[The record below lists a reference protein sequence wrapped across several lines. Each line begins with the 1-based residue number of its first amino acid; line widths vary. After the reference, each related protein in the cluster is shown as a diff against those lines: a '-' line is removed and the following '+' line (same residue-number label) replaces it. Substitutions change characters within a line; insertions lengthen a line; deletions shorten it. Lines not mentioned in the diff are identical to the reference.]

1 MCVGAARLVERQ
13 SFFGGDRCFACWTA
27 IVILQDEMNLRIGN
41 GFEWQDLQRAIY
53 CSTPRSGSS
62 VDTEGHLTHLHHRS
76 PPCIWHSDS
85 RTPLS
90 AWRTRTMKEGRL
102 PCRRFVASCSAESNQ
117 WLRCRRCI
125 LQRKEEKTM
134 LLQQPVRISFHIS
147 ERSRGSIADGRYL
160 LQGRVSSSRKRSDH
174 SGSFLPPSLSLNIL
188 ANSLKK
194 KN

>member
-1 MCVGAARLVERQ
+1 MCLGAARLVERQ

-27 IVILQDEMNLRIGN
+27 IMILQDEMNLRIGN
-41 GFEWQDLQRAIY
+41 EVEWQDLRRAIY
-53 CSTPRSGSS
+53 CSTSRSGSS

-90 AWRTRTMKEGRL
+90 AWRTRTMKL
-102 PCRRFVASCSAESNQ
+102 PGRRFVVSCCAESNQ
-117 WLRCRRCI
+117 WLQYRRCI

-174 SGSFLPPSLSLNIL
+174 SGSFLPPSLSLDIL

-194 KN
+194 EN